1 MKRPILLTLTML
13 CLLVPSGYAQKK
25 RTPARK
31 KTTPAPKTQPVADTR
46 QEAAMV
52 AEQIKVL
59 SRFVYTYGKVTNGIE
74 VSEDQAKRT
83 RLSPE
88 LIEKNRQL
96 RSSVVNG
103 IAGLKGG
110 IDKLD
115 QAFQNNPKL
124 QVQYVNLS
132 GVSEGILRARD
143 LAANNQFDEAG
154 RSLLTSIERLTG
166 ILLDIK

>member
-1 MKRPILLTLTML
+1 MKRTILLTIAML
-13 CLLVPSGYAQKK
+13 CLFVPSGYAQKK
-25 RTPARK
+25 RTPTRR
-31 KTTPAPKTQPVADTR
+31 TTPAPKTQPVVDTK
-46 QEAAMV
+46 QEAMMV
-52 AEQIKVL
+52 ADQIKIL
-59 SRFVYTYGKVTNGIE
+59 SRFVYTYGKVINGIE

-88 LIEKNRQL
+88 LIEKNRQIK
-96 RSSVVNG
+96 SGVVNG

-115 QAFQNNPKL
+115 EAFKKNPKL
-124 QVQYVNLS
+124 QIQYINLT
-132 GVSEGILRARD
+132 GVSEAILRARD

-154 RSLLTSIERLTG
+154 RSLLTSIERLTS